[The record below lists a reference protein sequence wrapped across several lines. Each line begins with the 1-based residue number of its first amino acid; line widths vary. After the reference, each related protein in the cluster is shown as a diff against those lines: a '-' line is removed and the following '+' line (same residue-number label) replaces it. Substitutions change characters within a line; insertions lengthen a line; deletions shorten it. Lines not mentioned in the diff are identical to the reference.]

1 MKLPYQTLS
10 TCTGASR
17 VTQCKESTCQ
27 CRSCRRCRFAPS
39 VGKIPWRRKWQPTPV
54 FLPGE
59 SHGQRNMVGHPPQ
72 VTKRGHKKLDTTESL
87 KVHSLFTSLLAAFL
101 LFETLN
107 FPRLPSL
114 LAESSMA
121 HPISQMA
128 VLPR

>member
-1 MKLPYQTLS
+1 M
-10 TCTGASR
+10 
-17 VTQCKESTCQ
+17 
-27 CRSCRRCRFAPS
+27 
-39 VGKIPWRRKWQPTPV
+39 
-54 FLPGE
+54 
-59 SHGQRNMVGHPPQ
+59 GHHPQ

-87 KVHSLFTSLLAAFL
+87 KVHSLFISLLAAFL